1 MAMQQMIMA
10 AGSTAI
16 LGSQANP
23 ATSAKALLA
32 IGASSG
38 NYYFTTPNGVKQIYA
53 DMTTDSGGWT
63 MFARTNVANNQSFN
77 IRSDYGLSG
86 TTAATEF
93 CAWDFKNNRDGS
105 STTSE
110 CEYLV
115 SMNSGAY
122 KFKVSTLYCK
132 RTNTY
137 TNRTGTWIAGDS
149 TMNNYVSESEWNN
162 NAVRYWDTIS
172 GAVGYAGGAKADVG
186 QACKREEL
194 CISSYS
200 GAFRIY
206 TASYNSPGQSS
217 RCSDWCGGAGS
228 YRTNKTVAPWMET
241 HQSCYSGY
249 SPGTVAS
256 TSISDCE
263 IYFREK

>member
-132 RTNTY
+132 GTY
-137 TNRTGTWIAGDS
+137 TYTKRTGT
-149 TMNNYVSESEWNN
+149 
-162 NAVRYWDTIS
+162 
-172 GAVGYAGGAKADVG
+172 
-186 QACKREEL
+186 
-194 CISSYS
+194 
-200 GAFRIY
+200 
-206 TASYNSPGQSS
+206 
-217 RCSDWCGGAGS
+217 
-228 YRTNKTVAPWMET
+228 
-241 HQSCYSGY
+241 
-249 SPGTVAS
+249 
-256 TSISDCE
+256 
-263 IYFREK
+263 